1 MPGTSLISVKLD
13 PVFISY
19 KIVGILNMVL
29 IQLYVILTFQNNK
42 YDVGGG
48 ERFETLTDL
57 VDHYKKNPMVETSG
71 TVVHLKQPCMSTTF
85 HSGAIHIRVGLLQQE
100 HSNGIGISAST
111 RTLSSISDTASI
123 DTRYTNLP
131 DTPVDHL
138 DNQSLFNES
147 NGQFGTEDS
156 AKGAIFNSGFWEEF
170 ESLQQQECKHLFSRK
185 EGQRPENKNKNR
197 YKNILPCK

>member
-1 MPGTSLISVKLD
+1 
-13 PVFISY
+13 
-19 KIVGILNMVL
+19 MVL
-29 IQLYVILTFQNNK
+29 IQLYIILTFQNNK

-170 ESLQQQECKHLFSRK
+170 ESLQQQECKHLFSRN
-185 EGQRPENKNKNR
+185 Q
-197 YKNILPCK
+197 YKIKVLLQKFHKCRFNVVHGYWVHYLFCCHYNHPSFFLPYH

>member
-1 MPGTSLISVKLD
+1 MNTKRANYTS
-13 PVFISY
+13 
-19 KIVGILNMVL
+19 ILLFHLKNYLLYAFEKYVL
-29 IQLYVILTFQNNK
+29 LQNNK

-48 ERFETLTDL
+48 ERFDSLTEL
-57 VDHYKKNPMVETSG
+57 VEHYKKNPMVETTG

-100 HSNGIGISAST
+100 NSNGIGISAST
-111 RTLSSISDTASI
+111 NRLAGISDNTSM
-123 DTRYTNLP
+123 P
-131 DTPVDHL
+131 DTPIDHL

-147 NGQFGTEDS
+147 NGHGVGDEST
-156 AKGAIFNSGFWEEF
+156 KGAIFNSGFWEEF

-197 YKNILPCK
+197 YKNILPCKILPYY

>member
-1 MPGTSLISVKLD
+1 MLFYSIIHSI
-13 PVFISY
+13 F
-19 KIVGILNMVL
+19 
-29 IQLYVILTFQNNK
+29 FQNNK

-48 ERFETLTDL
+48 ERFDALSEL
-57 VDHYKKNPMVETSG
+57 VDHYKRNPMVETTG

-100 HSNGIGISAST
+100 NSNGIGISASQSRLT
-111 RTLSSISDTASI
+111 GISDNISM
-123 DTRYTNLP
+123 P
-131 DTPVDHL
+131 DTPIDHL

-147 NGQFGTEDS
+147 NGHGGLEDS
-156 AKGAIFNSGFWEEF
+156 TKVTIFNSGFWEEF

-197 YKNILPCK
+197 YKNILPCKKFASIYL